1 MASFKTVAKIA
12 VVCWSKQGEEIL
24 TNELVEVVSLKDLI
38 IKGKGT
44 PQRGTDVS
52 CNTKM
57 NYGKEKYHL
66 FTVSLA
72 MLIDSLYD

>member
-44 PQRGTDVS
+44 PQKGTDVS
-52 CNTKM
+52 MQYKNELWEGKISSVHGKSCNV
-57 NYGKEKYHL
+57 N
-66 FTVSLA
+66 
-72 MLIDSLYD
+72 